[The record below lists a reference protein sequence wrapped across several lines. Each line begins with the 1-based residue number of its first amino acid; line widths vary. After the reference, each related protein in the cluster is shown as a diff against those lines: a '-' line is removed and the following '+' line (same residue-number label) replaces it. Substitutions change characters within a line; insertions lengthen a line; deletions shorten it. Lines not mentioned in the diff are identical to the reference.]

1 MIQNILDRSTY
12 ISNKQTNKQTNKQ
25 KRGRECG
32 GVKGEEE
39 I

>member
-12 ISNKQTNKQTNKQ
+12 TTNKQTNKQ